1 MYNYYQRLSRSIL
14 ANTDALSH
22 VLLSHLVG
30 IPVAGKAAEADADAE

>member
-22 VLLSHLVG
+22 VLLAHLVG
-30 IPVAGKAAEADADAE
+30 EPVSKPDDGSEKD